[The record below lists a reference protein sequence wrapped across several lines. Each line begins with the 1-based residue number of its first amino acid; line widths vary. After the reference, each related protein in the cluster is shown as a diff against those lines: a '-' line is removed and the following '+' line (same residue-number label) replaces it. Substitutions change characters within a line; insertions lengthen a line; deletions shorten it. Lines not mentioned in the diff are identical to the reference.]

1 VRRWLWYV
9 LPLFL
14 VLAGLLVPALF
25 ANAPHSTPAATSA
38 SAAAASQASS
48 TLRLPETRVAPPHS
62 SQIPAS
68 TGTLSTKATRR
79 IQPTH
84 VATSPLAT
92 SATTAKPPTA
102 RAPARPSAGL
112 VVSVAVVGK
121 DGALLY
127 GPGRVTL
134 PSESVWGVTAMGALV
149 ATGLPYAMSTTYSDF
164 VESIAGEQNSGMSG
178 WMYAVDGK
186 VGPVAANAEPVN
198 AGDQVIWWYAVSS
211 SSVPPT
217 WGDLVPHH

>member
-1 VRRWLWYV
+1 MRRWLWYV
-9 LPLFL
+9 LPLLL
-14 VLAGLLVPALF
+14 VLAGLLGPALF
-25 ANAPHSTPAATSA
+25 AYAPHATPQATSA
-38 SAAAASQASS
+38 SAAAASQPSS
-48 TLRLPETRVAPPHS
+48 TASLPETRVASPHS

-68 TGTLSTKATRR
+68 TATPSTKAPRG
-79 IQPTH
+79 IQPTR

-92 SATTAKPPTA
+92 PATTAKPPIA
-102 RAPARPSAGL
+102 VAPARPSVGL

-121 DGALLY
+121 NGALLY
-127 GPGRVTL
+127 GPGTVTL
-134 PSESVWGVTAMGALV
+134 PSKSEWGVTAMGALV

-217 WGDLVPHH
+217 WGDLSPHH